1 MFRLGS
7 WEVLVILFVA
17 LLIFGKRLPSI
28 ARSLGKSIRSLKD
41 GLKEADVSEEL
52 DEGGQSAQQ
61 EEDSEGNEA

>member
-52 DEGGQSAQQ
+52 DEGEQSAQQ